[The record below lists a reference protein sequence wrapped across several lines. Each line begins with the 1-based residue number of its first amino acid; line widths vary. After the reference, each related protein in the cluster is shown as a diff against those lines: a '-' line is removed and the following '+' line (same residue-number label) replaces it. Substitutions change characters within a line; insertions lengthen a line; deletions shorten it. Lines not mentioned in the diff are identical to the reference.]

1 MLSLREA
8 SVDGFAPGTSHH
20 EPLEALSAVR
30 GLLKNMETIELT
42 DAELAS
48 YKSYLKQEI
57 KSRQE
62 HPEFWHDVI
71 SMRYID
77 GKDFVSGF
85 EAKIDAITVKDVKNM
100 LGLLSQGARVEY
112 VINRHEQVNNE

>member
-20 EPLEALSAVR
+20 EPMEALSAVR
-30 GLLKNMETIELT
+30 ALLKDLESIELT

-48 YKSYLKQEI
+48 YKAYLKQSV
-57 KSRQE
+57 KRRQSD
-62 HPEFWHDVI
+62 PEYWQEAI

-77 GKDFVSGF
+77 GKVFVSGF
-85 EAKIDAITVKDVKNM
+85 ESKIDAVTVNDIKNI

-112 VINRHEQVNNE
+112 VINRHE

>member
-1 MLSLREA
+1 MLSLKEA

-30 GLLKNMETIELT
+30 GLLKNLESIELT

-48 YKSYLKQEI
+48 YKTYLKQ
-57 KSRQE
+57 KVKRRQE
-62 HPEFWHDVI
+62 DPEYWQDAI

-85 EAKIDAITVKDVKNM
+85 EARIDAVSINDVKNM
-100 LGLLSQGARVEY
+100 LRHLSQGARVEY
-112 VINRHEQVNNE
+112 VINRHE